1 MCEAVFAAKKILV
14 LSAGLTKSFVE
25 ISYNRDTAYLK
36 SLFRIFFRTSFQQ
49 ILPVTASKILAI
61 RLRSRQDSARE
72 QRSVALGL
80 IATESMPAD
89 FFLVTDKI
97 MRKNPHI
104 KRHGTSS
111 KGNAE
116 IRMERKRKVRGSFTG
131 NQGDDIGRRAQW

>member
-1 MCEAVFAAKKILV
+1 MFKEPVSHLFPHVF
-14 LSAGLTKSFVE
+14 SADFAGDCVKNPCHTK
-25 ISYNRDTAYLK
+25 
-36 SLFRIFFRTSFQQ
+36 
-49 ILPVTASKILAI
+49 
-61 RLRSRQDSARE
+61 
-72 QRSVALGL
+72 
-80 IATESMPAD
+80 SMPAD

-131 NQGDDIGRRAQW
+131 NQGDDIGRRAQR